1 MMMNDGWCMMNMMNM
16 INDEWWMMNNMN
28 DDELWMN
35 DDE

>member
-1 MMMNDGWCMMNMMNM
+1 MNDDGWCMMNMMNM

-35 DDE
+35 DEE

>member
-1 MMMNDGWCMMNMMNM
+1 MNDDGWCMMNMMNM
-16 INDEWWMMNNMN
+16 INDEWWMMNKMN

>member
-1 MMMNDGWCMMNMMNM
+1 MNDDGWCMMNMMNM

>member
-1 MMMNDGWCMMNMMNM
+1 MNDDGWCMMNMMNM

-28 DDELWMN
+28 DDELSMN